1 MLTVICSAMGPII
14 FVLAIGFFCG
24 KKNYF
29 SEEATQAFASFVVNI
44 ALPLAL
50 FLAAATVSPNVL
62 LNGKYFLSIAVGLI
76 VTFIIGL
83 LCSRLLFKHNT
94 KDSAGQALAVSFP
107 DMAYCGPPVLLATV
121 GSSGL
126 ISMVIGNIIYTVI
139 IIPVVMLLLSRD
151 TSNVSII
158 STLKSAVQKPLVILP
173 VLGAILAISG
183 IKLPKIVYDSVD
195 EAGKCAGGVALFF
208 LGLMIARIKL
218 KANTEIIFNVFIK
231 NILQGAL
238 ILGTGLLLGLDHE
251 LLKAAFVIGFL
262 PTATAVPAICITSKA
277 YVENSASTVLLSTL
291 CSFVTI
297 IIGIIIIETCL

>member
-1 MLTVICSAMGPII
+1 MLHVISSAMGPIV
-14 FVLAIGFFCG
+14 FVLAISFFCG
-24 KKNYF
+24 KMNYF
-29 SEEATQAFASFVVNI
+29 SEEATQAFAKFVVNI

-50 FLAAATVSPNVL
+50 FLAAAKVSPDVL

-76 VTFIIGL
+76 STFIIGL
-83 LCSRLLFKHNT
+83 ICARLFFKHNT

-139 IIPVVMLLLSRD
+139 IIPIAMILLSQD
-151 TSNVSII
+151 GKNVSLLT
-158 STLKSAVQKPLVILP
+158 TLKEAVQKPLVILP
-173 VLGAILAISG
+173 VLGAILAITG
-183 IKLPKIVYDSVD
+183 VKLPQVAYDSV
-195 EAGKCAGGVALFF
+195 EEVGKCAGGVALFF
-208 LGLMIARIKL
+208 LGLMISKIKL
-218 KANTEIIFNVFIK
+218 KANVEIIFNVIIK

-238 ILGTGLLLGLDHE
+238 VLGTGLFLGLETD
-251 LLKAAFVIGFL
+251 LLKAAFVIGIL

-277 YVENSASTVLLSTL
+277 YIEDSASTVLLSTL

-297 IIGIIIIETCL
+297 IIGIIIIEKCL